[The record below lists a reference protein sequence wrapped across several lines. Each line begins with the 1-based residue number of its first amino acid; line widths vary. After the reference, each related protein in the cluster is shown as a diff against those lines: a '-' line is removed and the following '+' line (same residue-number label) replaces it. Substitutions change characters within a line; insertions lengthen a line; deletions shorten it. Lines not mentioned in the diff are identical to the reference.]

1 MSLLHHVENP
11 HLLPLIIC
19 HHESGPSISYLARAS
34 HQQAIAAAAAA
45 GHLKYGATIAITSPT
60 QLSKQAAA
68 ATQTNLSL
76 TSVRAIVAAS

>member
-34 HQQAIAAAAAA
+34 HQQAIAAAA